1 MAMERMKMKKTREIL
16 RLHFD
21 GHLSNQQIA
30 DAVKKSKGSI
40 FNCLERF
47 KAAGLGWPLDGDMT
61 DSRLE
66 SKLYHQVSGKHS
78 EAVLPDFE
86 YIHRE
91 MSRPHVT
98 LELLWDEYQKSHQT
112 EGLCRSSFYRQYG
125 LYRKDLPL
133 EMKVLH
139 KGGDKLFVDYSGDK
153 LRFYDREGRSWVEAE
168 FFVASWGASS
178 CCYCEASLSQSG
190 KDWVSSHVRAL
201 EYFGRV
207 PAAIV
212 PDNLKSGVTKAN
224 FYEPDIN
231 PLYEKFARHYDTVI
245 LPARVR
251 KPKDKPVVE
260 SNVLHLQRFI
270 FGRLRDR
277 AFYSLGELNEA
288 IWEALKLF
296 NARPMQQYKQSRSE
310 RFECLDKPNAKALP
324 EKRFAFTQVKTDV
337 RVAPNYHIEF
347 EKHYYS
353 VPYEF
358 VRKQVDVYQ
367 SGAVLEI
374 YHGGEHVCR
383 HKIEPGNYRYT
394 TREEHMPP
402 AHKFVKGW
410 SAAWFI
416 AQGQLIGEATAEMIT
431 RILQSKRHPEQG
443 FRAALGVLNLKK
455 KYSAQQLELAA
466 RRALH
471 FETLS
476 CRSLKAMLAQG
487 LEQEQ
492 LPDKVQRKPLE
503 HENIRGR
510 QYYTH

>member
-1 MAMERMKMKKTREIL
+1 MAMERMKMRKTREIL

-21 GHLSNQQIA
+21 GKLSNQQIA

-47 KAAGLGWPLDGDMT
+47 KAAGLSWPLPEQIS
-61 DSRLE
+61 DSQLAD
-66 SKLYHQVSGKHS
+66 KLYPRPSDKHN
-78 EAVLPDFE
+78 ETKLPDFE
-86 YIHRE
+86 YLHRE
-91 MSRPHVT
+91 LSRPHVT
-98 LELLWDEYQKSHQT
+98 LELLWDEYQKGQPD
-112 EGLCRSSFYRQYG
+112 GLCRSSFYRQYG

-133 EMKVLH
+133 EMKVVH

-153 LRFYDREGRSWVEAE
+153 LRFYNREASCWVEVE
-168 FFVASWGASS
+168 VFVASWGASS
-178 CCYCEASLSQSG
+178 HCYCEASLSQTG
-190 KDWVSSHVRAL
+190 KDWVASHVRAF
-201 EYFGRV
+201 EYFGCA

-212 PDNLKSGVTKAN
+212 PDNLKSGVTKAD

-277 AFYSLGELNEA
+277 VFYSLGELNEA
-288 IWEALKLF
+288 IWEALELF
-296 NARPMQQYKQSRSE
+296 NARPMQQYKQSRTE
-310 RFECLDKPNAKALP
+310 RFESLDRPCAKALP
-324 EKRFAFTQVKTDV
+324 EQRFIFTQIKVDV

-358 VRKQVDVYQ
+358 VRQQVDVYQ

-374 YHGGEHVCR
+374 YHDGKHVCR
-383 HKIEPGNYRYT
+383 HKVEPGDYRYT
-394 TREEHMPP
+394 TREEHMPR
-402 AHKFVKGW
+402 AHRFVKGW
-410 SAAWFI
+410 SAAWFV
-416 AQGQLIGEATAEMIT
+416 AQGHLIGEATAELIE
-431 RILQSKRHPEQG
+431 RILKSKRHPEQG

-455 KYSAQQLELAA
+455 KYSPERLELAA

-476 CRSLKAMLAQG
+476 CHSLKAMLAQG

-492 LPDKVQRKPLE
+492 LPGKAQRKPLE
-503 HENIRGR
+503 HENIRGG
-510 QYYTH
+510 QYYLN

>member
-21 GHLSNQQIA
+21 CKLSNKQIA
-30 DAVKKSKGSI
+30 DAVRKSKGSV

-47 KAAGLGWPLDGDMT
+47 KEAGLAWPLSDDMT
-61 DSRLE
+61 DSTLEDRLYPKKG
-66 SKLYHQVSGKHS
+66 SAGQH

-91 MSRPHVT
+91 LSRPQVT
-98 LELLWDEYQKSHQT
+98 LELLWDEYQKCHAD
-112 EGLCRSSFYRQYG
+112 GLCRSSFYRHYG

-133 EMKVLH
+133 EMKVIH

-153 LRFYDREGRSWVEAE
+153 LRFYDREGSRWVEVE

-178 CCYCEASLSQSG
+178 YCYCEASLSQKG

-201 EYFGRV
+201 SYFGCV

-212 PDNLKSGVTKAN
+212 PDNLKSGVTKAD

-231 PLYEKFARHYDTVI
+231 ALYAQFARHYDTVI

-251 KPKDKPVVE
+251 KPKHKAVVE

-277 AFYSLGELNEA
+277 TFYSLWDLNEA
-288 IWEALKLF
+288 IWEALELF
-296 NARPMQQYKQSRSE
+296 NARPMQQYKLSRTE
-310 RFECLDKPNAKALP
+310 RFESLDKPHAKGLP
-324 EKRFAFTQVKTDV
+324 AQPFVFTQIKTDV

-353 VPYEF
+353 VPWEY
-358 VRKQVDVYQ
+358 VRKQVDAYQ
-367 SGAVLEI
+367 IGGVLEI
-374 YHGGEHVCR
+374 YHKGEHVCR
-383 HKIEPGNYRYT
+383 HRVEPGNYRYT

-416 AQGQLIGEATAEMIT
+416 GQAHQIGESTAALIQA
-431 RILQSKRHPEQG
+431 ILESKRYPEQG

-455 KYSAQQLELAA
+455 KYSPERLEKAA
-466 RRALH
+466 CRALH
-471 FETLS
+471 FGSLS
-476 CRSLKAMLAQG
+476 CHSLKSILAQG
-487 LEQEQ
+487 LEQEA
-492 LPDKVQRKPLE
+492 LPQKPQRRPLD
-503 HENIRGR
+503 HENIRGEH
-510 QYYTH
+510 YYTH

>member
-1 MAMERMKMKKTREIL
+1 MVMERMKMKKTREIL

-47 KAAGLGWPLDGDMT
+47 KAAGLGWPLAGDMT
-61 DSRLE
+61 DSWLE
-66 SKLYHQVSGKHS
+66 SMLYHQVSGKHPD
-78 EAVLPDFE
+78 AVLPDFE

-153 LRFYDREGRSWVEAE
+153 LRFYDREGRSWVEVE

-212 PDNLKSGVTKAN
+212 PDNLKSGVTKTN

-231 PLYEKFARHYDTVI
+231 PLYEKFARHYDMVI

-277 AFYSLGELNEA
+277 TFYSLGELNEA
-288 IWEALKLF
+288 IWEALELF

-310 RFECLDKPNAKALP
+310 RFERLDKPYAKALP

-374 YHGGEHVCR
+374 YHSGEHVCR
-383 HKIEPGNYRYT
+383 HKVEPGNYRYT

-455 KYSAQQLELAA
+455 KYSTQRLELAA

-471 FETLS
+471 FKTLS
-476 CRSLKAMLAQG
+476 CHSLKTMLAQG

-492 LPDKVQRKPLE
+492 LPDKAQRKPLE

-510 QYYTH
+510 QYYTR

>member
-1 MAMERMKMKKTREIL
+1 MAMERMKMRKTREIL

-21 GHLSNQQIA
+21 GRLSNQQIA
-30 DAVKKSKGSI
+30 QAVKKSKGSI
-40 FNCLERF
+40 FNSLERF
-47 KAAGLGWPLDGDMT
+47 KEAGLEWPLPGEMT
-61 DSRLE
+61 DSQLE
-66 SKLYHQVSGKHS
+66 AKLYPQVSGKRN
-78 EAVLPDFE
+78 EATSPDFE

-91 MSRPHVT
+91 LSRPHVT
-98 LELLWDEYQKSHQT
+98 LELLWDEYQKSHQH

-133 EMKVLH
+133 EMKVIH

-153 LRFYDREGRSWVEAE
+153 LRFYDREGRRWVEVE
-168 FFVASWGASS
+168 IFVASWGASS
-178 CCYCEASLSQSG
+178 HCYCEASLSQTG
-190 KDWVSSHVRAL
+190 KDWVASHVRAL
-201 EYFGRV
+201 EYFGCV

-231 PLYEKFARHYDTVI
+231 PLYAKFARYYDTVI

-277 AFYSLGELNEA
+277 TFYSLGELNTA
-288 IWEALKLF
+288 IWEALELF
-296 NARPMQQYKQSRSE
+296 NARPMQQYKQSRTE
-310 RFECLDKPNAKALP
+310 RFEALDKPHAKALP
-324 EKRFAFTQVKTDV
+324 ETRFVFTQVKIDV

-383 HKIEPGNYRYT
+383 HKVEPGNYRYT
-394 TREEHMPP
+394 TRDEHMPP

-416 AQGQLIGEATAEMIT
+416 AQGHLVGPATAELIT

-455 KYSAQQLELAA
+455 KYSIQRLELAA
-466 RRALH
+466 QRALH

-476 CRSLKAMLAQG
+476 CHSLKAMLAQG
-487 LEQEQ
+487 LEQQQ
-492 LPDKVQRKPLE
+492 LPERAQRKPLE
-503 HENIRGR
+503 HENIRGQ
-510 QYYTH
+510 QYYIN